1 VGNERFQNFLDGCV
15 ELSVLMVSTVFLR
28 RGVAGPVADAAGQG
42 ANSIPVE
49 LRFKFLSLDAGQY
62 QQ

>member
-15 ELSVLMVSTVFLR
+15 ELSVLIVSTVFLR
-28 RGVAGPVADAAGQG
+28 RGVAGPVADAAGQRG
-42 ANSIPVE
+42 NSIPVE
-49 LRFKFLSLDAGQY
+49 LRFKFLSLDAGQC

>member
-1 VGNERFQNFLDGCV
+1 MRRIVSPDGLDG
-15 ELSVLMVSTVFLR
+15 LLAAF
-28 RGVAGPVADAAGQG
+28 AGPVADAAGQG

-49 LRFKFLSLDAGQY
+49 LRFKVLSLDAGQC